1 MFIKQISVFVENK
14 PGKLYEFTRA
24 LADNEIDLKALS
36 IAETSKFGLL
46 RLIVSDP
53 EHTLRVI
60 KNANYT
66 ASVTEVLGVEVE
78 DRPGGLADILEIF
91 KDNDITVEYLYSF
104 VGKNDCENAMII
116 FKVDALAKAQALL
129 SEKGHNIVTKDRV

>member
-14 PGKLYEFTRA
+14 KGRLYTLTKT
-24 LADNEIDLKALS
+24 LADNGIDMKALS
-36 IAETSKFGLL
+36 IADTSKFGIL

-53 EHTLRVI
+53 EHALEVI
-60 KNANYT
+60 KEANYT
-66 ASVTEVLGVEVE
+66 ASVTDVLGVEVE
-78 DRPGGLADILEIF
+78 DRPGGLAEILEIF

-104 VGKNDCENAMII
+104 VGSSGDNAMII
-116 FKVDALAKAQALL
+116 FKVDELEKAQGLL